1 MSRRGIYGDYWFRS
15 FIRQI
20 IVCLMD
26 LIGNFVWVYSAYN
39 SVIPTHSLPPCSVT
53 IGTGVY
59 CLLYNLG
66 DVLVRQSLYLIVVV
80 GCPVIVGCPF
90 GVLLKANTNL
100 SIHNCVSTILRNSHK
115 LFFIAP

>member
-1 MSRRGIYGDYWFRS
+1 MSRRGIFGYYWFRS
-15 FIRQI
+15 FIMQT

-39 SVIPTHSLPPCSVT
+39 SVIPTHSLPPCLVT
-53 IGTGVY
+53 LGTGVY

-66 DVLVRQSLYLIVVV
+66 DVLVLIVVV
-80 GCPVIVGCPF
+80 GCPVIVGCPS